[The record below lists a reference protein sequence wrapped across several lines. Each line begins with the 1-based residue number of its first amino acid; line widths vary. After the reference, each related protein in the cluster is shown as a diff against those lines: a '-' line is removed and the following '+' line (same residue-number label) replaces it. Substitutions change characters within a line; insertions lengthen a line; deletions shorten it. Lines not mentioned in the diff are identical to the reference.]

1 MKWVPLSQESGEAFY
16 ERQSA
21 MPAHDLLG
29 VSESAT
35 DAELTQAYRRLVAK
49 YHPDRLDPFLRPYS
63 DRFMRLINAAYD
75 RERGRRG
82 L

>member
-1 MKWVPLSQESGEAFY
+1 MKWVPMSQESGEAFF

-21 MPAHDLLG
+21 MPAHELLG

-35 DAELTQAYRRLVAK
+35 DADLTKAYRRLVAK
-49 YHPDRLDPFLRPYS
+49 YHPDRLDPFLKPYA
-63 DRFMRLINAAYD
+63 DRLMRLINAAYD
-75 RERGRRG
+75 QERRRRG

>member
-1 MKWVPLSQESGEAFY
+1 MKWVSLSHESGEAFY

-21 MPAHDLLG
+21 MPAHELLG
-29 VSESAT
+29 ISKSAT

-49 YHPDRLDPFLRPYS
+49 YHPDRLDPFLKSYA
-63 DRFMRLINAAYD
+63 DRLMRLINAAYD
-75 RERGRRG
+75 QERGRRG